1 MPIVMT
7 MDGDD
12 RSRGVAP
19 LDLSTIPRGK
29 SRSTTSPQCGG
40 CPGEAVRS
48 PVSPPAPSRK
58 RPADGAFLRL
68 PFRKRP
74 IPVEPEERGSG
85 EAGRGDA
92 VFRVLEANTPIRERE
107 TSHLAVAPE
116 NRLSPVTPMQAEE
129 APWTIDACPGHIMP
143 TFTYGH
149 YPPYHYPK
157 LAHFGFH
164 PTQNIQASIALAT
177 RQDEDGDT
185 ALHIAVVQE
194 ELAMVLQLIHLLRYA
209 GRSLDVYNNLRQ
221 TPLHLAV
228 ITQQVSMVNALLR
241 AGSDPSVLDRNGQ
254 TALHLCCEYNHP
266 ECLHAVLLSPSSA
279 VCLEVKNF
287 QGLSSLH
294 LAVLHAH
301 INLVSMLLGA
311 GADINAMDIKSGQNP
326 LILAVE
332 SNNVE
337 MVKFLIENGCDVN
350 RSSYSANTALHS
362 ACARGQT
369 DMVRAL
375 LKSGANSSVKNYHND
390 TPVMLA
396 KNKMIT
402 DILRGKGSKA
412 IRVSDTLIVES
423 TSPHSSNST
432 TNGSPSSAHSRGC
445 SPLTK
450 HFCDALQSQRTLSPG
465 AFSYY

>member
-7 MDGDD
+7 MDGDE

-19 LDLSTIPRGK
+19 LDLSTTPRGK
-29 SRSTTSPQCGG
+29 SRSTTAPQCGG

-48 PVSPPAPSRK
+48 PVSTLAPSRK

-85 EAGRGDA
+85 EAGREDA
-92 VFRVLEANTPIRERE
+92 LFRVLEANTPIRERG

-129 APWTIDACPGHIMP
+129 APCTIDGCPGHIMP

-149 YPPYHYPK
+149 YPAYHYPK

-164 PTQNIQASIALAT
+164 PTLNIALAT

-185 ALHIAVVQE
+185 ALHIAVVRE
-194 ELAMVLQLIHLLRYA
+194 ELAMVLQLIHLLRSA

-228 ITQQVSMVNALLR
+228 ITQQVSMVEALLR

-279 VCLEVKNF
+279 VCLDMKNF

-402 DILRGKGSKA
+402 DILRGKGSKP
-412 IRVSDTLIVES
+412 IRVLDQHIIES
-423 TSPHSSNST
+423 TSPHSSNFT
-432 TNGSPSSAHSRGC
+432 TNGSQSSAHSRGC

-450 HFCDALQSQRTLSPG
+450 HFCDALQSPRTLSPVT
-465 AFSYY
+465 FSFY